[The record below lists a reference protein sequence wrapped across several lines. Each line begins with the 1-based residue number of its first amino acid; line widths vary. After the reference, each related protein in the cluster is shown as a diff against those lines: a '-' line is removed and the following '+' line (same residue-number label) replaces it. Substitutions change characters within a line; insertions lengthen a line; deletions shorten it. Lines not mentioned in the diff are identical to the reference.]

1 MNPFLEIPITEPD
14 HSGNPVTTTARIKPG
29 EIEFYIDRGEAGC
42 GVVMSSGSTFS
53 TPLTFDVMDQYLFTF
68 YGHIK
73 KEPGK
78 FGNIVVTV
86 SKKDAVKLKP
96 VPKTETPSVAMDV

>member
-1 MNPFLEIPITEPD
+1 
-14 HSGNPVTTTARIKPG
+14 
-29 EIEFYIDRGEAGC
+29 
-42 GVVMSSGSTFS
+42 
-53 TPLTFDVMDQYLFTF
+53 MDQYLFTF

>member
-1 MNPFLEIPITEPD
+1 MNPFLEIPMVGSD
-14 HSGNPVTTTARIKPG
+14 HSGNPTTTTARIKPG
-29 EIEFYIDRGEAGC
+29 EIQYYYDRGEAGC
-42 GVVMSSGSTFS
+42 TIVMQAGGYINS
-53 TPLTFDVMDQYLFTF
+53 PLTFDEMDQYLFTF

-86 SKKDAVKLKP
+86 AKKDAVKLKS
-96 VPKTETPSVAMDV
+96 VPETPSVAMDV